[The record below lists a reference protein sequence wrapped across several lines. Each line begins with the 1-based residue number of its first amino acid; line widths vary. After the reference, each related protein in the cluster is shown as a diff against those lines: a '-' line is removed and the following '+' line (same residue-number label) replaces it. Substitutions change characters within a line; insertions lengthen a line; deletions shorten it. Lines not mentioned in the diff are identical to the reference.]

1 MAEMTFEEATVDMHK
16 GAVISPCRKYR
27 YQLERIWDINRQY
40 AVFIGL
46 NPSTADAV
54 NDDPTIR
61 RCMRYAYD
69 WGYGGVIML
78 NLFAFRATKPRDM
91 FNAYDPIGPL
101 NDEYLVNNSKYSRTG
116 VIVAGWGTHG
126 SFINRDKAVKDLIK
140 PLHCL
145 SITNGGHPG
154 HPLYLKKDL
163 KPVLYSGD
171 GA

>member
-1 MAEMTFEEATVDMHK
+1 MTFEECLKTMYK
-16 GAVISPCRKYR
+16 GAVISPCLNYR
-27 YQLERIWDINRQY
+27 YQLERTWDVERSY

-54 NDDPTIR
+54 EDDPTIR

-69 WGYGGVIML
+69 WGYGGVVML

-91 FNAYDPIGPL
+91 FNAFDPVGPL
-101 NDEYLVNNSKYSRTG
+101 NDEFLISNSNYSRTG
-116 VIVAGWGTHG
+116 IVVAAWGTYG
-126 SFINRDKAVKDLIK
+126 SFMNREKAVKQLIQ

-145 SITNGGHPG
+145 SITKDGHPG

-163 KPVLYSGD
+163 KPVLFSG
-171 GA
+171 APE

>member
-1 MAEMTFEEATVDMHK
+1 MTFDEATVDMYK

-27 YQLERIWDINRQY
+27 YQLERIWDIERKY

-69 WGYGGVIML
+69 WGYGGVVML

-91 FNAYDPIGPL
+91 FNTYDPIGPL
-101 NDEYLVNNSKYSRTG
+101 NDEFLISNSNYDRIG
-116 VIVAGWGTHG
+116 IVVAAWGTHG
-126 SFINRDKAVKDLIK
+126 TYFGADKKVIDLLKQDYLI
-140 PLHCL
+140 HCL
-145 SITNGGHPG
+145 GKN
-154 HPLYLKKDL
+154 KF
-163 KPVLYSGD
+163 
-171 GA
+171 